1 MTATVPVHLSAAAST
16 RSPRGLAISAPRRG
30 IFFTQTRCA
39 GSVTAR
45 TLLGFRHEM
54 GFVPPSANVRMKR
67 SRWDKVQVDATA
79 AGRLSWC

>member
-1 MTATVPVHLSAAAST
+1 MTTTAPVHLRAAASA
-16 RSPRGLAISAPRRG
+16 RNPRGLAISAPRRG
-30 IFFTQTRCA
+30 IFSTQTHRP

-45 TLLGFRHEM
+45 TPLGCGREM

-67 SRWDKVQVDATA
+67 SRWDKVPLEATA

>member
-1 MTATVPVHLSAAAST
+1 MTTTAPVHLSAAASA
-16 RSPRGLAISAPRRG
+16 RRPRGLAISTPRRG
-30 IFFTQTRCA
+30 IFSTQTHCA

-45 TLLGFRHEM
+45 TPRGCRQEM

-67 SRWDKVQVDATA
+67 SRWDKVPFDATA